1 MTVRETLTQRKANLI
16 KKMNDLD
23 EFFLEYILNGKV
35 ELTQGTRNPGRNDPH
50 VGGKKPKAN
59 SESIVFW
66 DRLTVS
72 WLCIPVKSV
81 KSIRSLQ
88 TVMTNTFRAL

>member
-1 MTVRETLTQRKANLI
+1 MAVREPLNQRKSNLI
-16 KKMNDLD
+16 KKMHDLD
-23 EFFLEYILNGKV
+23 EFFLEYINNGKV

-50 VGGKKPKAN
+50 VSGKKPKATP
-59 SESIVFW
+59 ESVVFW